1 MFYVRL
7 SNFVCTQTNLPLLHP
22 ISILKIF
29 KHWKIVLKIKC
40 VHMMKYYLVP
50 IGDLKGYVNGE
61 RHDIGQLKDN

>member
-7 SNFVCTQTNLPLLHP
+7 SNFVCTQINLPLLHP

-29 KHWKIVLKIKC
+29 KYWQIVLKIKC
-40 VHMMKYYLVP
+40 VHMMKYYLVL